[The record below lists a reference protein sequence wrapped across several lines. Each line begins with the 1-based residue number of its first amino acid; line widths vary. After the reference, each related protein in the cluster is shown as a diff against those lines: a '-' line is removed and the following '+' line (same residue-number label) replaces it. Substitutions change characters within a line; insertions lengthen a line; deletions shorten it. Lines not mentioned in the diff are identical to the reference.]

1 MPITQ
6 NEKIIFLK
14 KGKEIEDNFTKVFNN
29 AISASKDD
37 DINKHVD
44 VIVNVGI
51 DVKGLKKINR
61 KDQETN
67 EHIHW
72 VELKNVNG
80 KPGWLYGE
88 ADFFAFEIKDYWII
102 VGRQELQRFIAEKC
116 RDKIRAVTPEPYK
129 LYQRK
134 ERKDIITLVSSYDLC
149 YICTKIIRKKNEK

>member
-6 NEKIIFLK
+6 NEKLVFLK
-14 KGKEIEDNFTKVFNN
+14 KGKEKESDFLSLFNN
-29 AISASKDD
+29 AIEATEDD

-44 VIVNVGI
+44 VLITIGV

-61 KDQETN
+61 NDQETN

-72 VELKNVNG
+72 VELKNVLG

-88 ADFFAFEIKDYWII
+88 ADFFAFELKDYW
-102 VGRQELQRFIAEKC
+102 VVVDKHDLQRFIADKC
-116 RDKIRAVTPEPYK
+116 KDKIKVVKPELYK

-134 ERKDIITLVSSYDLC
+134 DRKDIITLVTSYDLC
-149 YICTKIIRKKNEK
+149 YICTKIIKKKK